1 MNDEVVAA
9 SDRQV
14 DGHESLFVLGAKLNR
29 IIARTSIRRSL
40 SIIGAGSASNCI
52 VLEKCLDDLQV
63 SDQTCK
69 VQGRIAHEILR
80 VDIILKDRFAIQDEV
95 DFPRENCIMH

>member
-1 MNDEVVAA
+1 MHDEVVAT
-9 SDRQV
+9 SDSQV
-14 DGHESLFVLGAKLNR
+14 DGHESLFVLGAELDR
-29 IIARTSIRRSL
+29 MIIRASIRRSL
-40 SIIGAGSASNCI
+40 GIIGAGSAPDCI
-52 VLEKCLDDLQV
+52 VLEKSLDDLQV